1 MFAATFLPF
10 LQTIGSSVGLSAF
23 SASRNL
29 GGMKLV
35 YAGAILA
42 DDGRDSSLFLK
53 GADGTKHVQKNVFG
67 IVIFRDVQLCSFK
80 TFGSL

>member
-1 MFAATFLPF
+1 MPS
-10 LQTIGSSVGLSAF
+10 IGSKGHDVGGSVGLSAS

-53 GADGTKHVQKNVFG
+53 GADGTKNVQKKCFWNCDF
-67 IVIFRDVQLCSFK
+67 
-80 TFGSL
+80 